1 MMLGEAFPRRR
12 GGRFGKFAKGKERAI
27 VVVPLAG
34 AALSILPRYNTRSPA
49 RPSALSPSPFFL
61 SFPHAASCRLRLSR
75 NECAAVP
82 ADGVGG
88 GRCEIRLRSAEAGA

>member
-49 RPSALSPSPFFL
+49 RPSALSPSPFFFL
-61 SFPHAASCRLRLSR
+61 FLTPPR
-75 NECAAVP
+75 
-82 ADGVGG
+82 ADCVY
-88 GRCEIRLRSAEAGA
+88 REMSVRPCLPTASAEAVARLD